1 MIPKSRIS
9 LISSRFS
16 PTPSLWPCSASLACS
31 WSNSLPSDGVPHV
44 WLASAVRK
52 VRTGSS
58 VAFRNAHST
67 TVAACDTTSGH
78 HHVHREKVDE
88 EAASSLSDSGPDST
102 SAQLISITILEFGV
116 VLHSILVGL
125 TLAVNE
131 NFIILFVVLIFHR
144 QLPSPLYLRARSSL
158 HS

>member
-16 PTPSLWPCSASLACS
+16 PMPSLWPCSAFLVCLSS
-31 WSNSLPSDGVPHV
+31 SSLPSGGVPHV
-44 WLASAVRK
+44 WHASAVRK

-58 VAFRNAHST
+58 VAPCNVHST
-67 TVAACDTTSGH
+67 TVTACDTTSDH
-78 HHVHREKVDE
+78 HHVHREKGDE
-88 EAASSLSDSGPDST
+88 ENASSLSDSGPDST
-102 SAQLISITILEFGV
+102 SAQIISIAILEFGV

-125 TLAVNE
+125 TLAVDE

-144 QLPSPLYLRARSSL
+144 QLPSPLYLRAHNSL